1 MPAAWAT
8 ATGSA
13 PIVAGWSTTTSRVP
27 WTRSLSSKARS
38 FASFCG
44 RAFDN
49 SCFPSRSTATA
60 WWLCLPTSMPM
71 NTSMS
76 AWLVI
81 MSLIFFD
88 SCDRT
93 FWLWFGWPVVLWLQ
107 GSASTLRSGSRHGFC
122 QWFWPLSAISLVP
135 SNPGDYTP
143 RIMMTGG
150 INHAGALRPA
160 TPFYPDGWW
169 GYLKGNGGGVA
180 PDPAG
185 RRAGR
190 RQRRGPLRRNALPA
204 KGSAGEGLPGES
216 FEGLDVAGTGL
227 VDDFGRQGRRR
238 GVRGLV
244 P

>member
-1 MPAAWAT
+1 
-8 ATGSA
+8 
-13 PIVAGWSTTTSRVP
+13 
-27 WTRSLSSKARS
+27 
-38 FASFCG
+38 
-44 RAFDN
+44 
-49 SCFPSRSTATA
+49 
-60 WWLCLPTSMPM
+60 MPM

-93 FWLWFGWPVVLWLQ
+93 FWLWFGWPVMLWLQ

-169 GYLKGNGGGVA
+169 GYLKGNGGVGGSGRGHVDGTAEAPVAAGVLF
-180 PDPAG
+180 DG
-185 RRAGR
+185 RPQGAAVDIGP
-190 RQRRGPLRRNALPA
+190 QHVLEDHLGIGGLPEKEVRGPLL
-204 KGSAGEGLPGES
+204 AGRAHEQVDVGQTEGE
-216 FEGLDVAGTGL
+216 EADMKI
-227 VDDFGRQGRRR
+227 
-238 GVRGLV
+238 
-244 P
+244 